1 MKYIDYIQLN
11 PFQKFGYKS
20 KNFFVNLP
28 HNLAKFF
35 IMLGNFF
42 KRVFLGIGHGF
53 ANFGKRF
60 AKGDWATKLS
70 YLIMGMGNISKGQ
83 YIKGLLFLVIEAAYA
98 MFLIFFGIGQLSKFG
113 TLGTQEGGLGVDP
126 ATGAYGYVEGDN
138 SMLSFYMV
146 LQQLLFQL
154 YS

>member
-1 MKYIDYIQLN
+1 MKYIDYVQLN
-11 PFQKFGYKS
+11 SFQKFGYKS

-83 YIKGLLFLVIEAAYA
+83 YIKGLLFLVIEAA
-98 MFLIFFGIGQLSKFG
+98 
-113 TLGTQEGGLGVDP
+113 
-126 ATGAYGYVEGDN
+126 
-138 SMLSFYMV
+138 
-146 LQQLLFQL
+146 
-154 YS
+154 